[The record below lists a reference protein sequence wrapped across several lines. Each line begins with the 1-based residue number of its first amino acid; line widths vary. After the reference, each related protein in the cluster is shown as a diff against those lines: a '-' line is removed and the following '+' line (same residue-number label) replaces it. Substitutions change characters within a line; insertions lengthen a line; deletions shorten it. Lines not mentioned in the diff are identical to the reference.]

1 MGLKYITGRAG
12 SGKTALCLKSIIDA
26 ENNCSQ
32 TPIFYI
38 VPEQYTLQG
47 ERDLISYSK
56 NGAVMKAQVLSF
68 NRLCYNIFSRSGG
81 LCQTPLDDIGKA
93 LVIKKIVA
101 ENKNDFLYFKNCC
114 SKPGF
119 IEQLCDIITE
129 FFKFGVTQKD
139 IEEMIISFDEEAL
152 ESKLKDLHIIYSKF
166 SDYIK
171 SGYISSDTALDML
184 YEKIDSS
191 GFVKDALVWIDG
203 FSSFTPQELK
213 IIEKL
218 LMLCQNVTVTLTL
231 GKAALNNDNL
241 SPISVFYEPK
251 EAFNKILKTAQKHN
265 IKAEVTYIDKIYRF
279 TNPALVHLEK
289 SLLTY
294 TPSQFKNSKGIY
306 IYEAQDRFDE
316 AENVACRIL
325 SLIKDKKLRFSD
337 IAVITG
343 DMENSVSML
352 KNVFYQNNIP
362 FFADIK
368 RDITIFPLI
377 RLISALFDCV
387 LMSMSYESVFSM
399 LKTGLLP
406 FTGDEIETLENYV
419 LCHGIKGYK
428 WQSQWQYSDI
438 HSTQSDFNDNINLL
452 RQRVL
457 DLIDIF
463 LSSFEKGESTV
474 KSISTALYNF
484 LEMTGAIEKLQ
495 NYSDEFEKS
504 GDFTKSYETHQ
515 SFNALSAI
523 LDSMCSITGDEKC
536 SLAQYKEMF
545 LSAAEV
551 KKVGIIPP
559 ETDSVIIGDTERTRL
574 PEIKALFIINA
585 NEGVFPKNAAK
596 QSVFSD
602 NERSF
607 MLSKGLNIASDS
619 KEAAFLQQYSAYFAL
634 TRPKD
639 ELYVSYIKTD
649 SSGKSIALSSVIE
662 RIKKALPDIEVSSS
676 GDISSRTLSLNSP
689 YSIMHSMGKELQ
701 SGSKE
706 YKEIYN
712 ALNQIPLWQPK
723 TNIINKAISNSG
735 PREYLSKET
744 SEKFF
749 SNTLFSSISRLERF
763 SSCPYMY
770 FMSYTIKAT
779 ERPVYKLNT
788 PDLGILFH
796 SVIENFSKTLQKDG
810 ITWDNVTQDDIYK
823 IIADSVKTG
832 LSSFNNGI
840 LVSSY
845 TMKYLMSRFSR
856 VSSRAV
862 NTLINHV
869 KKGSFA
875 PFAFEVNFGSGG
887 LAPIVID
894 LGNGRR
900 MFLTGKIDRVDIMES
915 DGKLYIKIIDYKS
928 GSKSFSLQ
936 DIYYGLQLQLM
947 IYIDAII
954 KSGIFRDKT
963 PLPGGV
969 FYFKI
974 QDPVAKTT
982 EELSFDDIKELIE
995 KQLKMSG
1002 LVLMDE
1008 NVIRAMDNSFE
1019 KKSDIIPVSYKADG
1033 SISQSSYTASKKDF
1047 LSIMD
1052 YCRHKATS
1060 IGNEILKGNIAPEPY
1075 VKGQTMPCSYCAY
1088 KSVCDFDRENSRGRF
1103 LKTLNKDE
1111 ALEKINNEINPEKT
1125 DI

>member
-1 MGLKYITGRAG
+1 MGLKFITGRAG
-12 SGKTALCLKSIIDA
+12 SGKTDLCLKSIIEA
-26 ENNCSQ
+26 ENSCGKNAVY
-32 TPIFYI
+32 YI

-47 ERDLISYSK
+47 ERDLIAYSQ

-68 NRLCYNIFSRSGG
+68 NRLCYNVFSRDGG
-81 LCQTPLDDIGKA
+81 ICKTPLDDIGKA
-93 LVIKKIVA
+93 LVIKKIVS
-101 ENKNDFLYFKNCC
+101 ENKNKFLYFKNCC
-114 SKPGF
+114 SQHGF
-119 IEQLCDIITE
+119 IEQLCDVITE

-139 IEEMIISFDEEAL
+139 IVEMIESSDEEAL
-152 ESKLKDLHIIYSKF
+152 KSKLKDLNIIYSEF

-171 SGYISSDTALDML
+171 SGYISSDTALDIL

-191 GFVKDALVWIDG
+191 TFVKDALVWIDG
-203 FSSFTPQELK
+203 FSSFTQQELN

-218 LMLCQNVTVTLTL
+218 LVLCKNVAVTLTI

-241 SPISVFYEPK
+241 NPSSVFYEPK
-251 EAFNKILKTAQKHN
+251 EAFNKILNTAQKHN
-265 IKAEVTYIDKIYRF
+265 IKAEIVCLDKIRRF
-279 TNPALVHLEK
+279 SNPALAHIEK

-294 TPSQFKNSKGIY
+294 TPSQFKNSHGVY

-316 AENVACRIL
+316 AENAACRII
-325 SLIKDKKLRFSD
+325 SLVKYKKLHFSD

-343 DMENSVSML
+343 DIENSISML

-377 RLISALFDCV
+377 RIISALFDCI

-406 FTGDEIETLENYV
+406 FTADETEELENYV

-428 WQSQWQYSDI
+428 WRSQWQYSDI
-438 HSTQSDFNDNINLL
+438 HSAQSNFNDNINSL
-452 RQRVL
+452 RQRFI

-463 LSSFEKGESTV
+463 SSGFEKGESTV

-484 LEMTGAIEKLQ
+484 LEKTGAIEKLQ
-495 NYSDEFEKS
+495 NYSDEFEKN
-504 GDFTKSYETHQ
+504 GDFTKSYETIQ

-523 LDSMCSITGDEKC
+523 LDCMCSIAGDEKC
-536 SLAQYKEMF
+536 SLTQYKEMF

-551 KKVGIIPP
+551 KKIGIIPP

-585 NEGVFPKNAAK
+585 NEGVFPKNTAK

-602 NERSF
+602 TERSF

-634 TRPKD
+634 TRPKE
-639 ELYVSYIKTD
+639 ELYISYIKTD
-649 SSGKSIALSSVIE
+649 SSGKSIAPSGVIE
-662 RIKKALPDIEVSSS
+662 RIKKALPDIGVSSS
-676 GDISSRTLSLNSP
+676 EDSSSRALTLNSP

-701 SGSKE
+701 KGRKE

-712 ALNQIPLWQPK
+712 ILSQIPLWQSK
-723 TNIINKAISNSG
+723 TNVINKALANSS
-735 PREYLSKET
+735 PLEYLSKET
-744 SEKFF
+744 AEKYF

-770 FMSYTIKAT
+770 FMAYTIKAA

-796 SVIENFSKTLQKDG
+796 SVIENFSKTLQNEG
-810 ITWDNVTQDDIYK
+810 IKWDSVSQDDVYK

-840 LVSSY
+840 MMSSY

-869 KKGSFA
+869 KKGSFS
-875 PFAFEVNFGSGG
+875 PFAFEVNFGSGT

-894 LGNGRR
+894 LGNGKR

-915 DGKLYIKIIDYKS
+915 DGKLYVKIIDYKS

-974 QDPVAKTT
+974 QDPVAKTVD
-982 EELSFDDIKELIE
+982 ELSYDDIKELIE

-1008 NVIRAMDNSFE
+1008 NVIRAMDSSFD
-1019 KKSDIIPVSYKADG
+1019 KKSDIIPVSYKSDG
-1033 SISQSSYTASKKDF
+1033 SISQSSYAASEKDF
-1047 LSIMD
+1047 ISIMD
-1052 YCRHKATS
+1052 YCRNKATS
-1060 IGNEILKGNIAPEPY
+1060 IGSEILKGNISPSPY

-1103 LKTLNKDE
+1103 LKKLNKDE
-1111 ALEKINNEINPEKT
+1111 ALEKINNEINSKKNN
-1125 DI
+1125 I